1 MAAGTSMGF
10 GMVGSG
16 ASDIMGA
23 VNRKYN
29 IQEQSALA
37 DLGKARAQ
45 VGLMD
50 YQADPNSLHNRK
62 IGTFGSPTGTSALGD
77 AQAAATKMQT
87 ALAPGMAMAD
97 QAAKYAQAQAPG
109 MQYDLGLMGA
119 DAARRQANNGMLNNF
134 SEGTANVQPGAGGP
148 PNPKDTVPA
157 NLAPGEAVLSREAAD
172 ILGRQAIEFLNALGS
187 MKANVGGGGMVPAEQ
202 EGDSPAKGKST
213 KAPQAKVAKAASA
226 S

>member
-37 DLGKARAQ
+37 DLGTKRAQ
-45 VGLMD
+45 AGLMD
-50 YQADPNSLHNRK
+50 YQADPNSLQNRK
-62 IGTFGSPTGTSALGD
+62 IGAASTTGTSALGD
-77 AQAAATKMQT
+77 AQAAAATMQT

-97 QAAKYAQAQAPG
+97 QTAKYAQAQAPG

-119 DAARRQANNGMLNNF
+119 DAARRQANNGMFNNF

>member
-37 DLGKARAQ
+37 DMGLKRAQ
-45 VGLMD
+45 ARLMN
-50 YQADPNSLHNRK
+50 YQADPNSLQNRK
-62 IGTFGSPTGTSALGD
+62 IGQVSTTGTSELPD
-77 AQAAATKMQT
+77 AQAAAARTQA

-97 QAAKYAQAQAPG
+97 QALKYSQAQAPG

-119 DAARRQANNGMLNNF
+119 DAARRQANNGMFNNF

-187 MKANVGGGGMVPAEQ
+187 MKANVGGGGLVPAEQ

-213 KAPQAKVAKAASA
+213 KAPQAKAAKTSSA